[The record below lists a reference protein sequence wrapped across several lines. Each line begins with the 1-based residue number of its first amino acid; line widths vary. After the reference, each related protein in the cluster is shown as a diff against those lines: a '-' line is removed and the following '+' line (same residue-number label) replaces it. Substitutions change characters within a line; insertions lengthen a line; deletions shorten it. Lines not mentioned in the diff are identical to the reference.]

1 VKLLRENIRKI
12 RELRNYTQEYMAE
25 QLGLSVS
32 GYGKIER
39 SDSDINLS
47 RITQI
52 AEILNVSR
60 AVLLEF
66 NSEEILK
73 NLNLQSESEQ
83 ANQRQHSKV
92 ENLHK
97 NNVDADD
104 LSTLLDII
112 RTLRDENKVLKA
124 RLKKYEPD
132 VDFLL

>member
-12 RELRNYTQEYMAE
+12 RELRNYTQEYMAD

-52 AEILNVSR
+52 AEILDVSR

-66 NSEEILK
+66 NSDEILTHLQNEKATKTDQLKVQSK
-73 NLNLQSESEQ
+73 NTSHQNGIS
-83 ANQRQHSKV
+83 
-92 ENLHK
+92 
-97 NNVDADD
+97 DD
-104 LSTLLDII
+104 DISTLMDII
-112 RTLRDENKVLKA
+112 RSLKEENKLLKA
-124 RLKKYEPD
+124 KLKRYEPD
-132 VDFLL
+132 NEHLS